1 MENDYLDSSNNKETL
16 IFERS
21 TNFRY
26 PLQNVFKMLSIACPN
41 KYNPVSLVNTCPGRG
56 SGTDSELPLFTQ
68 FLFISLKPPVANT
81 LVMSARLYTHT
92 ADTRSPFLNTHTLPC
107 SLQ

>member
-41 KYNPVSLVNTCPGRG
+41 KYNPGESGEYLSRTGVGYRLRAPTVHTVPLHISEASRRKHLGDVSQAVH
-56 SGTDSELPLFTQ
+56 
-68 FLFISLKPPVANT
+68 
-81 LVMSARLYTHT
+81 TH
-92 ADTRSPFLNTHTLPC
+92 C
-107 SLQ
+107 